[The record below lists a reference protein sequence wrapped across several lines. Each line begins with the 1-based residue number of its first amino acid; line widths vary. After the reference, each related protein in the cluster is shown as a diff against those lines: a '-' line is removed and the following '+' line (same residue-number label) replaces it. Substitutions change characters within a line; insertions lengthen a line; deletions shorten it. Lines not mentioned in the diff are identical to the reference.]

1 MASLHG
7 GVLLKLLEEMDS
19 DEQTISNEPRKPAL
33 LQVRS
38 IIPVMAE
45 GDLWPK
51 QGFYLK
57 VNDASHAMYVSLPC
71 EHDEMI
77 LNNKLQL
84 GHFIHV
90 QRLES
95 ARPVPILV
103 GLKLVPGRH
112 PCVGTPEDR
121 VPASLGI
128 LGPSFSDSDS
138 KSENNSDDVATKP
151 PPKWRSLSAS
161 KSLPTDQNVR
171 KGLRCR
177 SIPTVPASK
186 CVVENK
192 HVDVVKALS
201 QISITCSDKDSDSDS
216 SKSSASSRLK
226 TRRSWDGKP
235 EGFGEK
241 LRSRVVKHEIRK
253 PPTPRRACLSPYSSG
268 QNDSSDDNASTCS
281 SRRRVVNQASKVA
294 RSSSRQRITVST
306 EKREKS
312 FNQINPLS
320 PVNDRKFK
328 QSRISWDAL
337 PSNLEKLGKEV
348 LQHRD
353 VALLAAVE
361 ALQEASAAERL
372 IQCLSTY
379 SELQLSKDED
389 PLPVVDK
396 FLDFHKELAN
406 VRLISQS
413 TAKLGPHFTSSDT
426 EPFSPGSKEAVKL
439 VYERKKRAASWI
451 KAAVGS
457 DLYASPSPIKPI
469 THSLEVTKLAKR
481 SSPTSHSKQKDACS
495 VTKSGE
501 IQVGLAAPT
510 KENSMDWVKGICLC
524 ASADLANSLQGE
536 CNKWFLTYI
545 EKFLDEVMSQS
556 TATVSDCQIAGL
568 MCQMKKVNEWLDLF
582 SNKEGNPQKDGFAIE
597 DDEIESCR
605 RIRNKIYNVLLKHV
619 ERSAFALESLSTTSQ
634 D

>member
-7 GVLLKLLEEMDS
+7 GVLLKLLEEMES
-19 DEQTISNEPRKPAL
+19 DEQTIGNEPRKPAL

-95 ARPVPILV
+95 ATPVPILV

-138 KSENNSDDVATKP
+138 KSENNIDDVATKP
-151 PPKWRSLSAS
+151 PL
-161 KSLPTDQNVR
+161 NG
-171 KGLRCR
+171 GLRCR
-177 SIPTVPASK
+177 SIPMVPPSK

-253 PPTPRRACLSPYSSG
+253 PPTPRRACL
-268 QNDSSDDNASTCS
+268 Q
-281 SRRRVVNQASKVA
+281 KVG
-294 RSSSRQRITVST
+294 RSSTRQRITVST

-361 ALQEASAAERL
+361 ALQEAAAAERL

-396 FLDFHKELAN
+396 FLDFHNELAN
-406 VRLISQS
+406 VRLIAQS
-413 TAKLGPHFTSSDT
+413 TAKLGPQFTSSDT

-439 VYERKKRAASWI
+439 VYERKKRATSWI
-451 KAAVGS
+451 KAA
-457 DLYASPSPIKPI
+457 
-469 THSLEVTKLAKR
+469 VTKLAKR

-501 IQVGLAAPT
+501 IQVGLAPA
-510 KENSMDWVKGICLC
+510 KDNSMDWVKGI
-524 ASADLANSLQGE
+524 
-536 CNKWFLTYI
+536 Y
-545 EKFLDEVMSQS
+545 EVMGQS

-582 SNKEGNPQKDGFAIE
+582 SNKGDNSQKDGSQAE